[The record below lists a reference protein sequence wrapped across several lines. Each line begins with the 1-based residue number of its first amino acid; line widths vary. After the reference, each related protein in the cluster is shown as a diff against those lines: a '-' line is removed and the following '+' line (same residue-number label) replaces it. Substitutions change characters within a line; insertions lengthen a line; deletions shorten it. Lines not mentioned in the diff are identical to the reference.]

1 MIDVLVSGKKYPY
14 TLPVTNGAIA
24 ELLKS
29 DLNRLFIAIP
39 NIDKI
44 ERQTLS
50 YGRVSAKL
58 HFCPQTYGL
67 MIIFSFTGEAILV
80 FDCPFNAAIIPNVQM
95 DNGDIEIIAVDSLT
109 KEIVTIRYAS
119 MKDITLDLQKI
130 VQYQLSDSFVAVD
143 AERWINQQRAMYEPE
158 DLAALPIKM
167 YRLA

>member
-1 MIDVLVSGKKYPY
+1 
-14 TLPVTNGAIA
+14 
-24 ELLKS
+24 
-29 DLNRLFIAIP
+29 
-39 NIDKI
+39 
-44 ERQTLS
+44 
-50 YGRVSAKL
+50 
-58 HFCPQTYGL
+58 
-67 MIIFSFTGEAILV
+67 
-80 FDCPFNAAIIPNVQM
+80 M

>member
-1 MIDVLVSGKKYPY
+1 
-14 TLPVTNGAIA
+14 
-24 ELLKS
+24 
-29 DLNRLFIAIP
+29 
-39 NIDKI
+39 
-44 ERQTLS
+44 
-50 YGRVSAKL
+50 
-58 HFCPQTYGL
+58 
-67 MIIFSFTGEAILV
+67 V

>member
-1 MIDVLVSGKKYPY
+1 MIDVLINGKEYPY

-39 NIDKI
+39 NIDKL
-44 ERQTLS
+44 ERRTLS
-50 YGRVSAKL
+50 CGRVSAKL

-67 MIIFSFTGEAILV
+67 MIIFSFIGEVILD

-95 DNGDIEIIAVDSLT
+95 DNSDIEIIAVDSLT
-109 KEIVTIRYAS
+109 KEIVTVRYVS
-119 MKDITLDLQKI
+119 MEEMTLDLQKI

-143 AERWINQQRAMYEPE
+143 ADRWINQQRAMYEPE
-158 DLAALPIKM
+158 DLAVLPIQM